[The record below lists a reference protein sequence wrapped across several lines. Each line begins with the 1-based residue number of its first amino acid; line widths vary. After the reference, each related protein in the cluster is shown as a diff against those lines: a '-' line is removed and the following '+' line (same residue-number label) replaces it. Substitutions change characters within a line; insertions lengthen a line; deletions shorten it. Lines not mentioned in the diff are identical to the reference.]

1 MASFW
6 FKTGSGNSFL
16 NYFIKLMNMLRKNI
30 FACLA
35 LSIITLS
42 IACNGGGDKAE
53 EKDSKEVAEE
63 VNDQKFNKDSS
74 EANAQLLVD
83 VAAANYHEIE
93 MANIAK
99 EKSKDKDI
107 RTLSDML
114 IADHT
119 KVLAEVKD
127 MAAKKTV
134 TLPVAESEDA
144 KKNSQDFKDKKAAD
158 FDKDWVN
165 AMTDAHEKSIN
176 KFESIVNDNKAD
188 GELKTWAGN
197 TLPTLRAHLDKLNQL
212 KAKFK

>member
-1 MASFW
+1 
-6 FKTGSGNSFL
+6 
-16 NYFIKLMNMLRKNI
+16 MLRKNI
-30 FACLA
+30 ITCLA
-35 LSIITLS
+35 MSVITLS

-53 EKDSKEVAEE
+53 EKDSKEVAED
-63 VNDQKFNKDSS
+63 VNEQKFTKDSS
-74 EANAQLLVD
+74 ETNAQLLVD
-83 VAAANYHEIE
+83 VAAANYHEVE

-114 IADHT
+114 ITDHT

-134 TLPVAESEDA
+134 TLPVAEADDA
-144 KKNSQDFKDKKAAD
+144 KKNSQEFREKKAAD

-165 AMTDAHEKSIN
+165 AMTDAHEKSIK
-176 KFESIVNDNKAD
+176 KFESIVNDTQAD

-197 TLPTLRAHLDKLNQL
+197 TLPTLRAHLDKLTQL
-212 KAKFK
+212 KNKFK